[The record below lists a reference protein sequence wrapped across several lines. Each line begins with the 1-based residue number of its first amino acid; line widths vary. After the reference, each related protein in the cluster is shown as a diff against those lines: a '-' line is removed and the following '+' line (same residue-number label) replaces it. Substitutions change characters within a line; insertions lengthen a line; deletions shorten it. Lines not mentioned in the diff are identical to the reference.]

1 MAILAIILGV
11 AGFGLLAWA
20 ICHDYRD
27 RRRLLR
33 EIRKRGRLWPTE
45 AEVRQWVKDGSPQ
58 LPREAE

>member
-1 MAILAIILGV
+1 VAILATVLDVLGCSF
-11 AGFGLLAWA
+11 AAWA
-20 ICHDYRD
+20 VWYDGRD